1 MTPAQKKNVEKFK
14 AAAVEAKKLRAK
26 NAKLTQGQAIKKA
39 YAKLYGV
46 SGTTIKKVT
55 AKKKP
60 DQKKAVK
67 YHKDTKS
74 HNVNI
79 RVMSGSKKTVG
90 ALPVGFTGKFLG
102 WPFKILNQ
110 MTIYGGVTA
119 QIVEINPPG
128 KVVAELNGRKED
140 EATAYTLLLKKIS
153 SFDPE
158 LYNSV
163 KRSFKDLKR
172 FEKAVKDFLS
182 QLNKEVRNFNSGKD
196 RNTKKE
202 KPAVIKYTA
211 SVKKLA
217 IVDQIKNILSDNS
230 KRLKAGYTIVPG
242 KVRIKTGIA
251 GTIDDAQKRRSDIIN
266 RISRINQ
273 DVAHILDNMNN
284 MTPVQKGRARAV
296 LAIYKKS
303 IANYKKELKTI
314 DTIINENLK
323 LNQ

>member
-1 MTPAQKKNVEKFK
+1 MTPAQKKNVDRFK
-14 AAAVEAKKLRAK
+14 AAAAEAKKLRAK
-26 NAKLTQGQAIKKA
+26 DAKLTQAQAVKKA
-39 YAKLYGV
+39 YAKLYGL
-46 SGTTIKKVT
+46 SGTNTKKTT

-60 DQKKAVK
+60 DLKKALK

-79 RVMSGSKKTVG
+79 RVMSGNKKNVG

-140 EATAYTLLLKKIS
+140 EPTAYTLLLKKIS

-163 KRSFKDLKR
+163 KRSVKDSKR
-172 FEKAVKDFLS
+172 FQKAVKDFLA
-182 QLNKEVRNFNSGKD
+182 QLNKEVKNFNSGKD
-196 RNTKKE
+196 RSTKKE

-217 IVDQIKNILSDNS
+217 VVDQIKNILSDNS

-242 KVRIKTGIA
+242 KPRIKNGIS
-251 GTIDDAQKRRSDIIN
+251 GTIDDGQKRRSEIIN

-273 DVAHILDNMNN
+273 DVSEILDNMNN
-284 MTPVQKGRARAV
+284 LTPVQKGRARAV
-296 LAIYKKS
+296 MAIYKKS

>member
-26 NAKLTQGQAIKKA
+26 DAKLTQAQAVKKA

-46 SGTTIKKVT
+46 SGTNTKKTT

-60 DQKKAVK
+60 DPKKALK

-140 EATAYTLLLKKIS
+140 EATAYTLLIKKIS

-242 KVRIKTGIA
+242 KPRIKTGIA
-251 GTIDDAQKRRSDIIN
+251 GTIDDAQKRRSEIVN
-266 RISRINQ
+266 RITRINEETTE
-273 DVAHILDNMNN
+273 IKNRLPTL
-284 MTPVQKGRARAV
+284 TPVQKGRAN
-296 LAIYKKS
+296 AILMINKKS